1 MKRST
6 KAVLLSALVFPGA
19 GHWYLAR
26 KWSALLLMLA
36 AFAAF
41 FVLMSSAWS
50 QANLIAEQILSGELQ
65 PEIGALLDQMAVQN
79 SANPSSSLTIAT
91 AWMGIVWCVGILD
104 AWRVGRADPAEGT

>member
-19 GHWYLAR
+19 GHWYLAK

-36 AFAAF
+36 ASAALY
-41 FVLMSSAWS
+41 VLMSSAWS

-65 PEIGALLDQMAVQN
+65 PEIGALLDQMAEQN
-79 SANPSSSLTIAT
+79 GINSSSGLTIAT
-91 AWMGIVWCVGILD
+91 AWMGIVWFVGILD
-104 AWRVGRADPAEGT
+104 VWRVGRADPAEQ